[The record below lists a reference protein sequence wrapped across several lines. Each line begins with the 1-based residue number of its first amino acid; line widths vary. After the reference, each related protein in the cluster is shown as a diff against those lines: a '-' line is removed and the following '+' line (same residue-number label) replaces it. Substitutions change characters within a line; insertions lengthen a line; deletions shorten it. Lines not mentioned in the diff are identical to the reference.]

1 MKLPTL
7 LRTAPTRGFTLAEL
21 LVALAVLSIMLV
33 GLATAMGY
41 VSKLWLS
48 GVGSMDNFTKARVV
62 LNLLDRDIQMMVL
75 RRDLPAFVDSS
86 GNAIDS
92 NGNAICAFYTNV
104 QGNPGQGQLTAGTQ
118 NYRTLSLVQY
128 QLSPAATT
136 PTLVRYNYGMDF
148 LSSSSTTKGA
158 TPILNTPMPSS
169 LAAPTYANQGTD
181 TVFTGIVRFQIQV
194 IDGNGNILTP
204 STNSSVAMTAGG
216 RFTYDFTYPG
226 NPLNPRIVVVSMLVL
241 SNPAYITATQG
252 SGATMTQLLTDF
264 PNTLPT
270 ATPTQTF
277 SQYWNS
283 IINPA
288 TGTLDTTLPPAVR
301 SGVQVFERHIP
312 LPLTTPSA

>member
-1 MKLPTL
+1 MKLFPS
-7 LRTAPTRGFTLAEL
+7 RRGFSLAEL
-21 LVALAVLSIMLV
+21 LVALAVLSIMLI
-33 GLATAMGY
+33 GLASAMGY

-48 GVGSMDNFTKARVV
+48 GAGSMDNFTKARVV

-75 RRDLPAFVDSS
+75 RRDLPAFVDTS

-128 QLSPAATT
+128 QLNPTTTTTT

-148 LSSSSTTKGA
+148 LSSTSAVKGA
-158 TPILNTPMPSS
+158 TPIVNTPIPSI
-169 LAAPTYANQGTD
+169 LTTPTYANQGTD
-181 TVFTGIVRFQIQV
+181 TVFTGIVQFQIQF

-216 RFTYDFTYPG
+216 RFTYDFAYPG
-226 NPLNPRIVVVSMLVL
+226 DPLNPRIAVVSMLVL
-241 SNPAYITATQG
+241 SNPAYIIATQPG
-252 SGATMTQLLTDF
+252 SSTMTELLGDF
-264 PNTLPT
+264 KNTLPASQT
-270 ATPTQTF
+270 NQTF

-288 TGTLDTTLPPAVR
+288 TGTLDPTLPPAVR

-312 LPLTTPSA
+312 LPITTPSA